1 MPGATQFPRTPAPK
15 GNPYVPGRRNLRLKA
30 TLLCIVAAF
39 LPQSPSHAQVNPGV
53 GAVQQ
58 QGVRTY
64 DIEPGPLAQVLNRFA
79 QEAGVLLSFDAA
91 AVQGRQ
97 SSGVKGSFAVD
108 EGFRQVLAG
117 SGLEAGATGLD
128 RYVLRPVLP
137 NISAEG
143 VRDATQLQSVVVT
156 GERTRD
162 EIGHDNV
169 YEKDI
174 SNAYVDR
181 KYMERYKGVSTGDV
195 FAGTNGVYNID
206 NRNGSAL
213 SPIIRGFSGNG
224 RIPVT
229 VDGTVQSLDVWQ
241 AVHGISNRSYVDPN
255 LFRSIEVEKGP
266 SMTRGIKSGV
276 GGSVN
281 IRTIDATD
289 IIEPGKSWG
298 LEVKAGTANNSRE
311 PSFDAR
317 SFEGMDYRD
326 IPGAAGG
333 NTLFGTP
340 GVGFYQ
346 SPTRPRDKGGSS
358 FNGDAYNIF
367 LAGGYQHEVFDVMA
381 AYSDQKRGNYYAG
394 KKGAGRYT
402 GNTDR
407 DQIGVTNTRNMYPDI
422 ALVFPAGYE
431 VPYTSSH
438 TESYLFKGNWKIDPG
453 QKLSF
458 GYTRNNLQFG
468 ELPVPI
474 VDYFVNKAAGDDWRG
489 IDGVNTH
496 LEYPNP
502 DTTVKQDIW
511 RLGYEL
517 KPAGSHLLDLEAN
530 LWRTDSR
537 SSRYQTGDYAYGVT
551 DRDRA
556 WDQHVQ
562 CNYDRSLLDV
572 RESRPWFYEMYCPG
586 VTPGRPAPDREPNTD
601 GRYNMKIGN
610 RIDSHAV
617 RTGFDISNR
626 FRLSDRLSLTTAA
639 DYQYEEVR
647 DNKPVTDVA
656 VILNGSLAQAYGP
669 ASGRRSEYGVSAN
682 LEWQATD
689 RLQLSAGVRYGGYWG
704 FDDETDKQRAAQT
717 EEWRLRN
724 EAVAQNVR
732 VMRLMSAEEIA
743 MSSDLSRYAEWEA
756 YKAANNMSGE
766 IDWDIDSDGNNTGLR
781 YAQINNPVPLNNGK
795 ADRNQNPF
803 YNGSIDLKETVTDP
817 AGMNWGDTSAI
828 TVPGTYKKY
837 KTNSGA
843 AQGDSIY
850 KSDTNPWKRPQ
861 RQKATAWSTQLV
873 ASYLLTERSR
883 AYARFASMARFAS
896 LLETANRMGFAGME
910 YASMKLRPERN
921 NAWEIGY
928 HHDLG
933 GLLPGVDKADVRLS
947 YYHNTIH
954 DYYDRNI
961 ALTTIQFDRKISSG
975 IELQARADSG
985 RFYGNLGVTWRL
997 KQEMCDKDYAVM
1009 LDPHYNRVPECMDGG
1024 LIGTL
1029 SYSNLQPKYSVNLD
1043 LGTRLLERKLDLGMR
1058 VRHHSKADNE
1068 TMEHMLSRH
1077 QSGGWAANG
1086 YDYPIVNLSG
1096 NNRPY
1101 FWDPVT
1107 LLDLYAEY
1115 RIGRD
1120 TTVRLSVDNLT
1131 NRYYMDPL
1139 TRLTAPA
1146 PGRTTMLDLTVRF

>member
-1 MPGATQFPRTPAPK
+1 MTPFSTDRSSLR
-15 GNPYVPGRRNLRLKA
+15 GWRNIRLNA

-39 LPQSPSHAQVNPGV
+39 LPESQSHAQTMPAGQR
-53 GAVQQ
+53 AQQ
-58 QGVRTY
+58 QGVRSY
-64 DIEPGPLAQVLNRFA
+64 DIGPGPLAQVLNRFA
-79 QEAGVLLSFDAA
+79 REAGVLLSFDAA
-91 AVQGRQ
+91 AVQGRH
-97 SSGVKGSFAVD
+97 SGGVRGSYPVG
-108 EGFRQVLAG
+108 EGFRQLLAG
-117 SGLEAGATGLD
+117 SGLEAVATGGD
-128 RYVLRPVLP
+128 RYVLRRVLP
-137 NISAEG
+137 DISGEDG
-143 VRDATQLQSVVVT
+143 RNATELKSVVVS
-156 GERTRD
+156 GQRTRD

-174 SNAYVDR
+174 SNLYVDR

-224 RIPVT
+224 RIPIT

-276 GGSVN
+276 GGSVS

-298 LEVKAGTANNSRE
+298 AEIKLGTANNSLK
-311 PSFDAR
+311 PSFDAH
-317 SFEGMDYRD
+317 SFEGRDYRD

-340 GVGFYQ
+340 GVGFYEP
-346 SPTRPRDKGGSS
+346 PTRQRQSGGSS

-367 LAGGYQHEVFDVMA
+367 IAGGHQHERFDILA

-394 KKGAGRYT
+394 KKGAGSYA

-407 DQIGVTNTRNMYPDI
+407 GQIGVSNTRNMYPDI

-438 TESYLFKGNWKIDPG
+438 TESYLFKGNWKIDQG

-489 IDGVNTH
+489 IDNANTH

-517 KPAGSHLLDLEAN
+517 KPAGSRLLDLEAN

-537 SSRYQTGDYAYGVT
+537 SSRYQSGDYAYGVT

-556 WDQHVQ
+556 WDQYTQ
-562 CNYDRSLLDV
+562 CNYDRSLLEV
-572 RESRPWFYEMYCPG
+572 RESMPWYYEMYCPG
-586 VTPGRPAPDREPNTD
+586 VTPGGPAPERQPNTG
-601 GRYNMKIGN
+601 GRYNLKIGN

-626 FRLSDRLSLTTAA
+626 FRLSERLSLTAAA

-704 FDDETDKQRAAQT
+704 FDDETAKQRAAQT

-724 EAVAQNVR
+724 EAVAQNVQ

-743 MSSDLSRYAEWEA
+743 MSSDPNRYQEWEA
-756 YKAANNMSGE
+756 YKAANNMPGVIE
-766 IDWDIDSDGNNTGLR
+766 WDWDSDGNNTGLL
-781 YAQINNPVPLNNGK
+781 YAQIDNPVPLNNGK

-817 AGMNWGDTSAI
+817 TGQDWATNYSAI
-828 TVPGTYKKY
+828 TVPGTYDKY
-837 KTNSGA
+837 KAVTPAHGNGYNYVTNA
-843 AQGDSIY
+843 AV
-850 KSDTNPWKRPQ
+850 NPWKRPQ
-861 RQKATAWSTQLV
+861 RQQSTAWSTQLV
-873 ASYLLTERSR
+873 ASYLLAERSR
-883 AYARFASMARFAS
+883 AYVRFASMARFAS
-896 LLETANRMGFAGME
+896 LLETANRLG
-910 YASMKLRPERN
+910 YASTEFANMKSRPERN
-921 NAWEIGY
+921 DAWEIGY

-933 GLLPGVDKADVRLS
+933 GLLRGVDKADVKLA

-961 ALTTIQFDRKISSG
+961 SLITMQFDRKISSG
-975 IELQARADSG
+975 IELQGRFDTG
-985 RFYGNLGVTWRL
+985 RFYGNLGVTYRL
-997 KQEMCDKDYAVM
+997 QQKMCDKDYAVM

-1029 SYSNLQPKYSVNLD
+1029 SYSTLQPQYSVNLD

-1058 VRHHSKADNE
+1058 VRHHSKAENE
-1068 TMEHMLSRH
+1068 TMERMLSRH

-1086 YDYPIVNLSG
+1086 YAYPILGLSG

-1146 PGRTTMLDLTVRF
+1146 PGRTTMLDVTLRF